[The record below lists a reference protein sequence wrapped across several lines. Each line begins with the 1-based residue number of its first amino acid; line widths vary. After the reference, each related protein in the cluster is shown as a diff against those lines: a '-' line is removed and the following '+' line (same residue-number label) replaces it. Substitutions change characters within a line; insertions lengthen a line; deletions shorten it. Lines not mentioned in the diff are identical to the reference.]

1 LACFQKE
8 ERLPELPWRTD
19 RAMGTEWSCP
29 ICHDEQEGV
38 AYVIPCGHEFCM
50 GCILR
55 WAEKK
60 PECPLCR
67 RLIESVRFSL
77 QEQKYL
83 ECVITPQGESPE
95 TISQAER
102 SLGLLDGNSCQRPG
116 VAPVQGTLFPAGQ
129 EAAGSEAV
137 GIQWKEGIFLSKISD
152 FI

>member
-1 LACFQKE
+1 KAAMEQEMGSSFSGH
-8 ERLPELPWRTD
+8 PELPWRTD

-29 ICHDEQEGV
+29 ICHDEREGV

-83 ECVITPQGESPE
+83 ECSKDPQSPR
-95 TISQAER
+95 A
-102 SLGLLDGNSCQRPG
+102 LLMVPS
-116 VAPVQGTLFPAGQ
+116 PAGNP
-129 EAAGSEAV
+129 AAAMTVEEV
-137 GIQWKEGIFLSKISD
+137 LNEEGAGAFM
-152 FI
+152 